1 MWCQKRELYYFSM
14 WVSKKR
20 HTERERERERD
31 IKTKKRNSREREKK
45 RHSFLKRD
53 NTLYTHAR
61 AL

>member
-20 HTERERERERD
+20 HTQRERERHKNKE
-31 IKTKKRNSREREKK
+31 TKLEREREKK
-45 RHSFLKRD
+45 TFFFKTRQHFI
-53 NTLYTHAR
+53 YTHAR